1 MKPYVFLLKLRMFV
15 LNIDIMIALENNIY
29 FSSEFKDMDLELVYK
44 FIKNSYWGLTRT
56 YEEQQIAS
64 KNTINFGFFKMVIKL
79 HMHGL

>member
-1 MKPYVFLLKLRMFV
+1 
-15 LNIDIMIALENNIY
+15 MIALENNIY

>member
-1 MKPYVFLLKLRMFV
+1 MFV
-15 LNIDIMIALENNIY
+15 LNINIMIALENNIY

-56 YEEQQIAS
+56 YEEQKIAS